1 MGRTHLRRS
10 MALAACLVALLA
22 LPAAAL
28 AHDPGA
34 TGSAGPV
41 VADLAGHPL
50 AVAQIPAWYCHD
62 LDAPRIHCFTS
73 LPALEHAVASRSTA
87 GAIGPSATATAYVEV
102 FTDANWQGA
111 ALMISAPYPD
121 LRTINWNDKISSF
134 KALNGLAGH
143 FATDIYDSGRLD
155 YFCCN
160 QQVLYVGDTW
170 NDQLSSA
177 YPG

>member
-1 MGRTHLRRS
+1 MRRTHRWRS

-22 LPAAAL
+22 LPGAAS
-28 AHDPGA
+28 AHDPGS

-41 VADLAGHPL
+41 VADLEGHPL

-73 LPALEHAVASRSTA
+73 AAELEHAVASRSTA
-87 GAIGPSATATAYVEV
+87 GAIGPSAAATAYVEV

-134 KALNGLAGH
+134 IPLYGGH
-143 FATDIYDSGRLD
+143 PVWWQGKNYTYAMWDWGTAAVAYLG
-155 YFCCN
+155 
-160 QQVLYVGDTW
+160 GA
-170 NDQLSSA
+170 NDRFQSVQEK
-177 YPG
+177 

>member
-1 MGRTHLRRS
+1 MGRTHRWRS

-22 LPAAAL
+22 LSGAAS

-34 TGSAGPV
+34 AGPPGPV
-41 VADLAGHPL
+41 VADLDGH
-50 AVAQIPAWYCHD
+50 AIATAEIPHWYCHD

-73 LPALEHAVASRSTA
+73 LPALEHAVASRSTV
-87 GAIGPSATATAYVEV
+87 GATGPSAAATPYVEV

-134 KALNGLAGH
+134 KVLNGLAGH

-160 QQVLYVGDTW
+160 QQVLYVGDAW
-170 NDQLSSA
+170 NDQFSSVYA
-177 YPG
+177 G